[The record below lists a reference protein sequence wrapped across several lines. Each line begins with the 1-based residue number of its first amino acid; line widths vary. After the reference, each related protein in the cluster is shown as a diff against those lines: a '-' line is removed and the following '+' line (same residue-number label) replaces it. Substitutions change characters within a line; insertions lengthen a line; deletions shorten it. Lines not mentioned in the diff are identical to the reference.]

1 MKKIIFMLLIPSILC
16 AAEINRQPKYSI
28 LDLENTSDNTYKVRE
43 NFKDLY
49 VNKLS
54 VVNGV
59 DNYSAQTIAGNK
71 IFSGYTSLGS
81 GVSFKVIKLSTM
93 TQSTEGGISTVA
105 HGLTGDKIIGI
116 TAKVAYAANSGM
128 TPSYDHS
135 AEYEYYLTHDAT
147 NARIIMHP
155 TSSGNILD
163 KAVTILIFY
172 EE

>member
-1 MKKIIFMLLIPSILC
+1 MKKIIFMLLIPSLLC

-71 IFSGYTSLGS
+71 TFSGYTSLGG

-105 HGLTGDKIIGI
+105 HGLTGDKIIGM
-116 TAKVAYAANSGM
+116 TAKVAYAANSAVVPAY
-128 TPSYDHS
+128 TYN
-135 AEYEYYLTHDAT
+135 AEYQFDVTHDGT
-147 NARIIMHP
+147 NARILLHP
-155 TSSGNILD
+155 TNSGNILD